1 MGTIEYLKRSVSESQ
16 KNRREYE
23 VFGRV
28 TVFIKDPL
36 PKEVDLVSI
45 LARLEKNVPTHL
57 VHELDAIY
65 IGKFP
70 DLDARQVESVYL
82 NGAIFITNENQTEEM
97 FYNGIVHEMAHSVE
111 SRLQQEIYSDGEII
125 EEFLGKR
132 KKLMTLLE
140 AEGLRLNS
148 KAFYNLK
155 YTKEFDEFLYMQV
168 GYDRLNVITV
178 GLFVSPYAATS
189 LSEYFANGFE
199 HYFSGES
206 AYLRKISPRLYN
218 KIKYLTSEEM

>member
-1 MGTIEYLKRSVSESQ
+1 MGTLEYLKRSVSESQ
-16 KNRREYE
+16 KNRKEYE

-36 PKEVDLVSI
+36 PREIDLVSI

-97 FYNGIVHEMAHSVE
+97 FYNGLVHEMAHSVE
-111 SRLQQEIYSDGEII
+111 GRLQQEIYSDGEII

-140 AEGLRLNS
+140 AEGLRLNQ

-155 YTKEFDEFLYMQV
+155 YTKEFDQFLYEQV

-199 HYFSGES
+199 NYFSGES
-206 AYLRKISPRLYN
+206 AYVRKISPKLYS

>member
-1 MGTIEYLKRSVSESQ
+1 MGTLEYLKRSVSESQ
-16 KNRREYE
+16 KNRKEYE

-36 PKEVDLVSI
+36 PREIDLVSI

-97 FYNGIVHEMAHSVE
+97 FYNGLVHEMAHSVE
-111 SRLQQEIYSDGEII
+111 GRLQQEIYSDGEII

-140 AEGLRLNS
+140 AEGLRLNQ

-155 YTKEFDEFLYMQV
+155 YTKEFDQFLYEQV

-199 HYFSGES
+199 NYFSGES
-206 AYLRKISPRLYN
+206 AYVRKISPKLYS
-218 KIKYLTSEEM
+218 KIKYLTTEEM

>member
-1 MGTIEYLKRSVSESQ
+1 MGTLEYLKRSVSESQ
-16 KNRREYE
+16 KNRKEYE

-36 PKEVDLVSI
+36 PREIDLVSI

-97 FYNGIVHEMAHSVE
+97 FYNGLVHEMAHSVE
-111 SRLQQEIYSDGEII
+111 GRLQQEIYSDGEII

-140 AEGLRLNS
+140 AEGLRLNQ

-155 YTKEFDEFLYMQV
+155 YTKEFDEFLYEQV

-199 HYFSGES
+199 NYFSGES
-206 AYLRKISPRLYN
+206 AYVRKISPKLYS